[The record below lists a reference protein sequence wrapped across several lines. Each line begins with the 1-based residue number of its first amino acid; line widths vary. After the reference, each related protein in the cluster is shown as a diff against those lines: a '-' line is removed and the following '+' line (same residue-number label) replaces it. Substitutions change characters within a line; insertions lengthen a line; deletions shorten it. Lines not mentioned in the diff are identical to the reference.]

1 MRTDFGYFEEKK
13 LGKPYDVKLLRRLYP
28 FTWPYKTCFAGS
40 ILLVVFI
47 TLLDL
52 SLPYVT
58 KIAIDR
64 YIVPQITPD
73 KLENRHST
81 GHKTRSLK
89 ADMSDPEIKTL
100 VNNYPDLF
108 KPDLL
113 EPDLLEID
121 GNFAYIPF
129 DKLSRLD
136 KKELAVL
143 RKADLSGI
151 TGITSIFLAIIIINF
166 ALNFIRIMIMEY
178 TGQKIMHDLR
188 MRLFTHIQGLSI
200 AFFNRNPVGRL
211 VTRVTNDIQN
221 MQELF
226 TSVIAFVFKDLFLL
240 IGVALVLLSIN
251 LRLALVSFAV
261 LPFVVY
267 ASIHFS
273 VHARDAF
280 RDLRI
285 KIAQIN
291 TRLAETI
298 EGIKVI
304 QLFLHEKKNYHNFA
318 RLNHEN
324 YLAGM
329 KQVRVFAVFMPVVE
343 LLGAIA
349 LAVIIYYGGGG
360 VIAESISLGALV
372 AFIAYMKMFFRPIRD
387 IAEKYNIMQNAMASA
402 ERIFQILDN
411 RESMPQPVIGPGSKP
426 LSLEKIHEIALEDVS
441 FGYVTDETVLK
452 EISFKLV
459 AGETVAVVGRTGSGK
474 TTLINLIARFYDP
487 ASGRITINGIDI
499 KNYPTSVV
507 RSKMALVM
515 QEPFL
520 FSGTIRDNIR
530 QGKTDISEEMMD
542 HVIEASNCKTLI
554 NRLPDGL
561 DTILSESGASISSGE
576 RQLISIARAFAGNP
590 DLIILDEATSYID
603 SETESRIQKALLNL
617 MKNRTSIIVAH
628 RLSTVRHA
636 DRIIVLHK
644 GKIIETGSHDELMK
658 KKGVYFRLNQFQ
670 LSQPSPVIR

>member
-13 LGKPYDVKLLRRLYP
+13 LGKPYDVRLLRRLYP
-28 FTWPYKTCFAGS
+28 FTRPYKTCFAGS

-73 KLENRHST
+73 KLENRNSAGHKT
-81 GHKTRSLK
+81 GHKTRSLR
-89 ADMSDPEIKTL
+89 ADMSDPEIKTV

-108 KPDLL
+108 KT
-113 EPDLLEID
+113 D
-121 GNFAYIPF
+121 GDFAYIPF

-136 KKELAVL
+136 KKDLAVL

-166 ALNFIRIMIMEY
+166 ALNFIQIMIMEY

-221 MQELF
+221 MHELF

-240 IGVALVLLSIN
+240 IGIALVLLSIN

-273 VHARDAF
+273 VRARDAF

-411 RESMPQPVIGPGSKP
+411 REGMPQPVIGPASRF
-426 LSLEKIHEIALEDVS
+426 SYLEKIHEIAFEDVS

-487 ASGRITINGIDI
+487 VSGRITINGMDI

-542 HVIEASNCKTLI
+542 HVLEASNCKTLI

-576 RQLISIARAFAGNP
+576 RQLISIARAFASNP

-603 SETESRIQKALLNL
+603 SETEHSIQEALFNL

-628 RLSTVRHA
+628 RLSTARHA
-636 DRIIVLHK
+636 NRIIVLYK
-644 GKIIETGSHDELMK
+644 GKIIEIGSHVELIK
-658 KKGVYFRLNQFQ
+658 RKGLYFRLNQFQ
-670 LSQPSPVIR
+670 LSQPDIVK

>member
-1 MRTDFGYFEEKK
+1 MRADFGYFEEKK

-28 FTWPYKTCFAGS
+28 FTGPYKTCFAAS
-40 ILLVVFI
+40 IILVVFI

-73 KLENRHST
+73 KLENPDKLKKKDSA
-81 GHKTRSLK
+81 GHKTRSLR
-89 ADMSDPEIKTL
+89 ANMSDPEIKTV
-100 VNNYPDLF
+100 VNTYPDLF
-108 KPDLL
+108 N
-113 EPDLLEID
+113 ID

-129 DKLSRLD
+129 DKLSRLK

-151 TGITSIFLAIIIINF
+151 TGITSLFLAIIIINF
-166 ALNFIRIMIMEY
+166 AFNFIQIMIMEY

-221 MQELF
+221 MHELF

-240 IGVALVLLSIN
+240 IGIALVLLTIN

-273 VHARDAF
+273 VRARDAF

-304 QLFLHEKKNYHNFA
+304 QLFLHEQKNYHNFA

-329 KQVRVFAVFMPVVE
+329 KQVRIFAVFMPVVE

-411 RESMPQPVIGPGSKP
+411 KESMPQPVVSPGCKAP
-426 LSLEKIHEIALEDVS
+426 FLEKIHEIAFEDVS

-452 EISFKLV
+452 EICFKLV

-487 ASGRITINGIDI
+487 VSGRITINGIDI

-515 QEPFL
+515 QDPFL

-542 HVIEASNCKTLI
+542 HVLEASNCKTLI
-554 NRLPDGL
+554 NRLPEGL

-576 RQLISIARAFAGNP
+576 RQLVSIARAFASNP

-603 SETESRIQKALLNL
+603 SETEHSIQEALFNL
-617 MKNRTSIIVAH
+617 VKNRTSIIVAH
-628 RLSTVRHA
+628 RLSTARHA
-636 DRIIVLHK
+636 DRLIVLHK
-644 GKIIETGSHDELMK
+644 GKIIEAGSHDELMK
-658 KKGVYFRLNQFQ
+658 KKGVYFRLNQVQF
-670 LSQPSPVIR
+670 SQPIIR

>member
-28 FTWPYKTCFAGS
+28 FTWPYKIFFAGS

-73 KLENRHST
+73 KFEKRDSAQHKTGHKT

-89 ADMSDPEIKTL
+89 ADMSDPEIKTV

-108 KPDLL
+108 K
-113 EPDLLEID
+113 ID
-121 GNFAYIPF
+121 GDFAYIPF

-166 ALNFIRIMIMEY
+166 GLNFIRIMIMEY

-240 IGVALVLLSIN
+240 IGIALVLLSIN

-273 VHARDAF
+273 VRARDAF

-324 YLAGM
+324 YLTGM
-329 KQVRVFAVFMPVVE
+329 KQVRIFAVFMPVVE

-387 IAEKYNIMQNAMASA
+387 IAATYNIMQNAMASA

-411 RESMPQPVIGPGSKP
+411 RESMPQPVIGPSSRFS
-426 LSLEKIHEIALEDVS
+426 SLEKIHEITLEDVS

-487 ASGRITINGIDI
+487 VSGRITINGIDI

-530 QGKTDISEEMMD
+530 QGKTDISEEMMEQ
-542 HVIEASNCKTLI
+542 VLKTSNCKTLI
-554 NRLPDGL
+554 NRLPEGI
-561 DTILSESGASISSGE
+561 DTILSERGASISSGE
-576 RQLISIARAFAGNP
+576 RQLISIARAFANNP

-603 SETESRIQKALLNL
+603 SETEHSIQEALFNL

-628 RLSTVRHA
+628 RLSTARHA

-644 GKIIETGSHDELMK
+644 GKIIEIGSHVELIK
-658 KKGVYFRLNQFQ
+658 RKGLYFRFNQFQ
-670 LSQPSPVIR
+670 MSQPSTIIR

>member
-13 LGKPYDVKLLRRLYP
+13 LGKPYDVKLLRQLYP
-28 FTWPYKTCFAGS
+28 FARPYKTCFAAS

-52 SLPYVT
+52 SLPYIT

-73 KLENRHST
+73 KLENRHSA

-89 ADMSDPEIKTL
+89 ADMSDPEIKTV

-113 EPDLLEID
+113 ETD

-188 MRLFTHIQGLSI
+188 MHLFTHIQSLSI

-240 IGVALVLLSIN
+240 IGIALVLLSIN

-273 VHARDAF
+273 VRARNAF
-280 RDLRI
+280 RALRI

-411 RESMPQPVIGPGSKP
+411 RESMPQPVVSPGSKP
-426 LSLEKIHEIALEDVS
+426 PFLEKIHEITLENVS

-487 ASGRITINGIDI
+487 VSGRITINGIDI

-515 QEPFL
+515 QDPFL

-542 HVIEASNCKTLI
+542 HVLEASNCKTLI
-554 NRLPDGL
+554 NRLPEGL

-576 RQLISIARAFAGNP
+576 RQLISIARAFASNP

-603 SETESRIQKALLNL
+603 SETEHSIQKALFNL

-628 RLSTVRHA
+628 RLSTARHA
-636 DRIIVLHK
+636 DRLIVLHK

-658 KKGVYFRLNQFQ
+658 KKGVYFRLNQVQ
-670 LSQPSPVIR
+670 LSQPNPVK

>member
-28 FTWPYKTCFAGS
+28 FTRPYKTCFAGS

-73 KLENRHST
+73 KLENRNSA
-81 GHKTRSLK
+81 GHKTRSLR
-89 ADMSDPEIKTL
+89 ADMSDPEIKTV

-108 KPDLL
+108 KLDLLGPDLL
-113 EPDLLEID
+113 EKDS
-121 GNFAYIPF
+121 NFAYIPF
-129 DKLSRLD
+129 DKLSRLE

-166 ALNFIRIMIMEY
+166 ALNFIQIMIMEY

-221 MQELF
+221 MHELF

-240 IGVALVLLSIN
+240 IGIALVLLSIN

-273 VHARDAF
+273 VRARDAF

-411 RESMPQPVIGPGSKP
+411 RESMPQPVIGPASRF
-426 LSLEKIHEIALEDVS
+426 SYLEKIHEIAFEDVS

-487 ASGRITINGIDI
+487 VSGRITINGMDI

-542 HVIEASNCKTLI
+542 HVLEASNCKTLI

-576 RQLISIARAFAGNP
+576 RQLISIARAFASNP

-603 SETESRIQKALLNL
+603 SETEHSIQEALFNL

-628 RLSTVRHA
+628 RLSTARHA
-636 DRIIVLHK
+636 NRIIVLYK
-644 GKIIETGSHDELMK
+644 GKIIEIGSHVELIK
-658 KKGVYFRLNQFQ
+658 RKGLYFRLNQFQ
-670 LSQPSPVIR
+670 LSQPDIVK

>member
-28 FTWPYKTCFAGS
+28 FTGPYKTCFVVS

-64 YIVPQITPD
+64 YIVPQLTPD
-73 KLENRHST
+73 KLEKRDSA
-81 GHKTRSLK
+81 GHKTRSLR
-89 ADMSDPEIKTL
+89 ADMSDTKIETL
-100 VNNYPDLF
+100 VNTYPDLF

-113 EPDLLEID
+113 EPNLLEKD

-129 DKLSRLD
+129 DKLSLLN

-143 RKADLSGI
+143 RKDDLSGI
-151 TGITSIFLAIIIINF
+151 TGITSLFLAIIILNF
-166 ALNFIRIMIMEY
+166 ALNLIQIMIMEY

-188 MRLFTHIQGLSI
+188 MRLFTHIQSLSI

-221 MQELF
+221 MHELF

-240 IGVALVLLSIN
+240 IGIALVLLSIN

-261 LPFVVY
+261 LPFVAY

-273 VHARDAF
+273 VLARDAF
-280 RDLRI
+280 RTLRI

-298 EGIKVI
+298 EGIQVI
-304 QLFLHEKKNYHNFA
+304 QLFLHEKKNYHHFA
-318 RLNHEN
+318 KLNHEN

-329 KQVRVFAVFMPVVE
+329 KQVRVFAIFMPVVE
-343 LLGAIA
+343 LFGAIA

-411 RESMPQPVIGPGSKP
+411 RESMQQPVVSPSSKP
-426 LSLEKIHEIALEDVS
+426 PFLEKIYEIAFEDVS
-441 FGYVTDETVLK
+441 FGYGTDETVLK
-452 EISFKLV
+452 EICFKLV
-459 AGETVAVVGRTGSGK
+459 AGETVALVGRTGSGK

-487 ASGRITINGIDI
+487 VSGRITINGIDI

-515 QEPFL
+515 QDPFL
-520 FSGTIRDNIR
+520 FSGTIRDNIH
-530 QGKTDISEEMMD
+530 QGKTDILEEMME

-561 DTILSESGASISSGE
+561 DTILSERGASISSGE

-603 SETESRIQKALLNL
+603 SETEHSIQEALLNL
-617 MKNRTSIIVAH
+617 MKNRTSLIVAH
-628 RLSTVRHA
+628 RLSTARHA
-636 DRIIVLHK
+636 DRLIVLHK

-658 KKGVYFRLNQFQ
+658 KKGVYFRLNQVQ
-670 LSQPSPVIR
+670 LSQPSPTIR

>member
-28 FTWPYKTCFAGS
+28 FTWPYKIFFAGS

-73 KLENRHST
+73 KFEKRDSAQHKTGHKT

-89 ADMSDPEIKTL
+89 ADMSDPEIKTV

-108 KPDLL
+108 K
-113 EPDLLEID
+113 ID
-121 GNFAYIPF
+121 GDFAYIPF

-166 ALNFIRIMIMEY
+166 GLNFIRIMIMEY

-221 MQELF
+221 MHELF

-240 IGVALVLLSIN
+240 IGIALVLLSIN

-273 VHARDAF
+273 VRARDAF

-324 YLAGM
+324 YLTGM
-329 KQVRVFAVFMPVVE
+329 KQVRIFAVFMPVVE

-411 RESMPQPVIGPGSKP
+411 RESMPQPVIGPSSRFS
-426 LSLEKIHEIALEDVS
+426 SLEKIHEITLEDVS

-487 ASGRITINGIDI
+487 VSGRITINGIDI

-530 QGKTDISEEMMD
+530 QGKTDISEEMMEQ
-542 HVIEASNCKTLI
+542 VLKTSNCKTLI
-554 NRLPDGL
+554 NRLPEGI
-561 DTILSESGASISSGE
+561 DTILSERGASISSGE
-576 RQLISIARAFAGNP
+576 RQLISIARAFANNP

-603 SETESRIQKALLNL
+603 SETEHSIQEALFNL

-628 RLSTVRHA
+628 RLSTARHA

-644 GKIIETGSHDELMK
+644 GKIIEIGSHVELIK
-658 KKGVYFRLNQFQ
+658 RKGLYFRFNQFQ
-670 LSQPSPVIR
+670 MSQPSTIIR

>member
-13 LGKPYDVKLLRRLYP
+13 LGKPYDVKLLKRLYP
-28 FTWPYKTCFAGS
+28 FTLPYKILFAGS
-40 ILLVVFI
+40 IILVIFI

-52 SLPYVT
+52 SLPYIT

-73 KLENRHST
+73 KLENRDSAKHKT
-81 GHKTRSLK
+81 GHKTRFLR
-89 ADMSDPEIKTL
+89 ADISDPEIKTV

-113 EPDLLEID
+113 EKH

-129 DKLSRLD
+129 DKLSQLN

-143 RKADLSGI
+143 RKEDLSGI

-166 ALNFIRIMIMEY
+166 ALNFIRIMIMELA
-178 TGQKIMHDLR
+178 GQKIMHDLR
-188 MRLFTHIQGLSI
+188 IRLFTHIQGLSI

-221 MQELF
+221 MHELF

-240 IGVALVLLSIN
+240 IGISLVLLSIN
-251 LRLALVSFAV
+251 WQLALVSFIV
-261 LPFVVY
+261 LPFVLY
-267 ASIHFS
+267 ASVHFS
-273 VHARDAF
+273 VRARDAF
-280 RDLRI
+280 RTLRI

-291 TRLAETI
+291 TRVAETI

-304 QLFLHEKKNYHNFA
+304 QLFLHEKRNYHNFA

-324 YLAGM
+324 YRAGM
-329 KQVRVFAVFMPVVE
+329 QQVRIFAVFMPVIE
-343 LLGAIA
+343 LLGAVA
-349 LAVIIYYGGGG
+349 LAVIIYYGGSG
-360 VIAESISLGALV
+360 VIAENISLGSLV

-411 RESMPQPVIGPGSKP
+411 RESMPQPVVSPGSSP
-426 LSLEKIHEIALEDVS
+426 LSLDKIHEIALENVS
-441 FGYVTDETVLK
+441 FSYITDETVLK
-452 EISFKLV
+452 GVSLKLI
-459 AGETVAVVGRTGSGK
+459 AGETIAIVGRTGSGK
-474 TTLINLIARFYDP
+474 TTLINLLARFYDP
-487 ASGRITINGIDI
+487 VSGRITINGIDI
-499 KNYPTSVV
+499 KKYQTYVI

-515 QEPFL
+515 QDPFL
-520 FSGTIRDNIR
+520 FSGTIRDNIS
-530 QGKTDISEEMMD
+530 QGKTDISEKMMED
-542 HVIEASNCKTLI
+542 VLEASNCKTLI
-554 NRLPDGL
+554 NRLPEGL
-561 DTILSESGASISSGE
+561 DTILSESGASVSSGE
-576 RQLISIARAFAGNP
+576 RQLISIARAFASNP

-603 SETESRIQKALLNL
+603 SETESRIQKALFNL
-617 MKNRTSIIVAH
+617 IKNRTSIIVAH

-644 GKIIETGSHDELMK
+644 GKIIETGSHDELMQ
-658 KKGVYFRLNQFQ
+658 KKGFYFRLNQFQ
-670 LSQPSPVIR
+670 L

>member
-13 LGKPYDVKLLRRLYP
+13 LGKPYDVRLLRRLYP
-28 FTWPYKTCFAGS
+28 FTGPYKTCFAAS

-73 KLENRHST
+73 KLENPDSAE
-81 GHKTRSLK
+81 HKTRSLR
-89 ADMSDPEIKTL
+89 ADMSDPEIETV
-100 VNNYPDLF
+100 VNTYPDLF
-108 KPDLL
+108 KT
-113 EPDLLEID
+113 D
-121 GNFAYIPF
+121 GNSAYIPF
-129 DKLSRLD
+129 DKLSRLN

-143 RKADLSGI
+143 RKGDLSGI

-166 ALNFIRIMIMEY
+166 ALNFIQVMIMEY

-221 MQELF
+221 MHELF

-240 IGVALVLLSIN
+240 IGIALVLLGIN
-251 LRLALVSFAV
+251 RNLALVSFAV

-273 VHARDAF
+273 VRARDAF

-329 KQVRVFAVFMPVVE
+329 QQVRIFAVFMPVVE
-343 LLGAIA
+343 LLGVIA
-349 LAVIIYYGGGG
+349 LAIIIYYGGSG
-360 VIAESISLGALV
+360 VIAENISLGALV

-411 RESMPQPVIGPGSKP
+411 RESIPQPVVSPGSSP
-426 LSLEKIHEIALEDVS
+426 PSLDKIHEIALEDVS

-452 EISFKLV
+452 EVSLKLA
-459 AGETVAVVGRTGSGK
+459 AGETIAIVGRTGSGK
-474 TTLINLIARFYDP
+474 TTLINLLTRFYDP
-487 ASGRITINGIDI
+487 VSGRITINGIDI

-515 QEPFL
+515 QDPFL
-520 FSGTIRDNIR
+520 FSGTVRDNIS
-530 QGKTDISEEMMD
+530 QGKTGISEEMMD
-542 HVIEASNCKTLI
+542 HALEASNCKTLI

-603 SETESRIQKALLNL
+603 SETEHRIQEALFNL
-617 MKNRTSIIVAH
+617 IKNRTSIIVAH

-636 DRIIVLHK
+636 NRIIVLHK
-644 GKIIETGSHDELMK
+644 GKIIETGSHDELMQ
-658 KKGVYFRLNQFQ
+658 KKGFYFRLNQFQ
-670 LSQPSPVIR
+670 MFQPSPSIR

>member
-1 MRTDFGYFEEKK
+1 MRADFGYFEEKK

-28 FTWPYKTCFAGS
+28 FTGPYKTCFAAS

-73 KLENRHST
+73 KLENRDSA
-81 GHKTRSLK
+81 GHKTRSLR
-89 ADMSDPEIKTL
+89 ADMSDTEIETL
-100 VNNYPDLF
+100 VNTYPDLF
-108 KPDLL
+108 K
-113 EPDLLEID
+113 ID
-121 GNFAYIPF
+121 ANFAYIPF
-129 DKLSRLD
+129 DKLSRLN

-143 RKADLSGI
+143 RKGDLSGI
-151 TGITSIFLAIIIINF
+151 TGITSLFLAIIILNF
-166 ALNFIRIMIMEY
+166 ALNFIQIMIMEY

-188 MRLFTHIQGLSI
+188 MRLFTHIQSLSI

-221 MQELF
+221 MHELF

-240 IGVALVLLSIN
+240 IGIALVLLSIN

-273 VHARDAF
+273 VRARDAF

-329 KQVRVFAVFMPVVE
+329 QQVRIFAVFMPVVE

-349 LAVIIYYGGGG
+349 LAVIIYYGGGE

-411 RESMPQPVIGPGSKP
+411 RESMPQPVVSPGSKP
-426 LSLEKIHEIALEDVS
+426 PFLEKIHEIAFENVS
-441 FGYVTDETVLK
+441 FGYVTDKTVLK

-487 ASGRITINGIDI
+487 VSGRITINGIDI

-515 QEPFL
+515 QDPFL

-542 HVIEASNCKTLI
+542 HALEASNCKTLI
-554 NRLPDGL
+554 NRLPEGL

-603 SETESRIQKALLNL
+603 SETEHRIQEALFNL
-617 MKNRTSIIVAH
+617 IKNRTSIIVAH
-628 RLSTVRHA
+628 RLSTARHA

-644 GKIIETGSHDELMK
+644 GKIIETGSHDELMQ
-658 KKGVYFRLNQFQ
+658 KKGFYFRLNQFQ
-670 LSQPSPVIR
+670 MFHPCPIIR